1 MPQAQTSELNLNEI
15 LRQVAREKDIDLE
28 RWIAA
33 LEDAMAS
40 AAKKQHRIKE
50 PVRSRLDRETGRFEA
65 FIVKKVVSEVEDPL
79 AEWTVEE
86 AQDHKTGAQ
95 VGDEIHLPI
104 PTDGLGRIAAQSA
117 KQVLYQRV
125 REAERENIYNEYI
138 DRVGEVLNGTV
149 KRFERGDIVVDL
161 GRTEAVVPRSEQARH
176 ERYSQGERIR
186 AVIVEVHKQP
196 KGPQI
201 VLSRTD
207 PRLLVKLFET
217 EVPEIYDGT
226 VVIKNAVRAPGER
239 AKVAVYSRERDVD
252 PVGACVGMK
261 GSRVQ
266 SIIRELR
273 GEKIDI
279 IEYSDDLV
287 TFAQSALAP
296 AKITRVSVTHQGE
309 VPHLDV
315 IVEDE
320 QLSLAIGKRGQ
331 NVRLASEL
339 IGARI
344 DIKSESDVKDEV
356 ADALARMLQ
365 TAIGPAPAAAVDLS
379 QAPGVTPE
387 LREALEAAGLGT
399 AESLHERGR
408 EALLEV
414 PGLDEELADGL
425 IAWAGE
431 QAAMAAEAAAA
442 QQSAAG
448 RAEIGVTFRKPETTS
463 SMGDEAFMAALSRA
477 FQESEAQRATRDA
490 GVAAAEAEA
499 SENAA
504 MDGRAA
510 EEAEEAKQ
518 AEEAAERESAAAAVA
533 TTAPATTPATPADTE
548 AAAITPSSAAADDTA
563 GAGAPAEAAGQESK
577 R

>member
-1 MPQAQTSELNLNEI
+1 MPQAQTAELNLNEI
-15 LRQVAREKDIDLE
+15 LRQVAREKDIDLD

-50 PVRSRLDRETGRFEA
+50 PVRARLDRETGKFEA
-65 FIVKKVVSEVEDPL
+65 FIVKKVVDEVQDPL
-79 AEWTVEE
+79 AEWTVDE
-86 AQDHKTGAQ
+86 AQDHKPGAV
-95 VGDEIHLPI
+95 VGDEVLLPI

-125 REAERENIYNEYI
+125 REAERENVYNEYI
-138 DRVGEVLNGTV
+138 DRLGEVVNGTV
-149 KRFERGDIVVDL
+149 KRFERGDIIVDL
-161 GRTEAVVPRSEQARH
+161 GRTEAIAPRSEQARH

-186 AVIVEVHKQP
+186 AVIVDVHKQP

-279 IEYSDDLV
+279 IEHSDDLV

-339 IGARI
+339 IGCRI

-365 TAIGPAPAAAVDLS
+365 TAIGGTEAAAATVRESDITS
-379 QAPGVTPE
+379 VEGVTPE
-387 LREALEAAGLGT
+387 IAERLLEAGLGT
-399 AESLHERGR
+399 PD
-408 EALLEV
+408 ALLEAQPSQLV
-414 PGLDEELADGL
+414 EIEGVDERMADRL
-425 IAWAGE
+425 VDWAQE
-431 QAAMAAEAAAA
+431 QAARREAGAEDIGKTFRAPA
-442 QQSAAG
+442 SAA
-448 RAEIGVTFRKPETTS
+448 TS
-463 SMGDEAFMAALSRA
+463 MPDEDFMAALSRA
-477 FQESEAQRATRDA
+477 FQEQQRAPVQWP
-490 GVAAAEAEA
+490 G
-499 SENAA
+499 
-504 MDGRAA
+504 
-510 EEAEEAKQ
+510 EEGGE
-518 AEEAAERESAAAAVA
+518 
-533 TTAPATTPATPADTE
+533 
-548 AAAITPSSAAADDTA
+548 
-563 GAGAPAEAAGQESK
+563 APAEEQEEPK
-577 R
+577 GTE

>member
-1 MPQAQTSELNLNEI
+1 MPQAQTAELNLNEI

-28 RWIAA
+28 RWISA

-50 PVRSRLDRETGRFEA
+50 PVRAHLDRETGKFEA
-65 FIVKKVVSEVEDPL
+65 FIVKKVVETVEDPL

-86 AQDHKTGAQ
+86 ARDHKRDAD
-95 VGDEIHLPI
+95 VGDEIHLPVS
-104 PTDGLGRIAAQSA
+104 TDGLGRIAAQNA

-138 DRVGEVLNGTV
+138 DRVGEILNGTV
-149 KRFERGDIVVDL
+149 KRFERGDVIVDL
-161 GRTEAVVPRSEQARH
+161 GRTEAIVPRSEQARH

-186 AVIVEVHKQP
+186 AVIVDVHKQP

-339 IGARI
+339 IGCRI

-365 TAIGPAPAAAVDLS
+365 TAMSQSAPRTADVMSAPGLSSRTAEALRDAGYGDVDALADAEAGTLLALDIEDLTQDDAERLVDWAKELQEKRAADLDIGPFRAPEAAPAAA
-379 QAPGVTPE
+379 
-387 LREALEAAGLGT
+387 
-399 AESLHERGR
+399 
-408 EALLEV
+408 
-414 PGLDEELADGL
+414 
-425 IAWAGE
+425 
-431 QAAMAAEAAAA
+431 
-442 QQSAAG
+442 
-448 RAEIGVTFRKPETTS
+448 
-463 SMGDEAFMAALSRA
+463 SMGDEDFMAALSRA
-477 FQESEAQRATRDA
+477 FAESEQQRARHSGDDDMA
-490 GVAAAEAEA
+490 G
-499 SENAA
+499 
-504 MDGRAA
+504 
-510 EEAEEAKQ
+510 EEAGSRSEDE
-518 AEEAAERESAAAAVA
+518 
-533 TTAPATTPATPADTE
+533 
-548 AAAITPSSAAADDTA
+548 
-563 GAGAPAEAAGQESK
+563 
-577 R
+577 

>member
-1 MPQAQTSELNLNEI
+1 MPQAQTAELNLNEI

-28 RWIAA
+28 RWISA

-50 PVRSRLDRETGRFEA
+50 PVRAHLDRETGKFDA
-65 FIVKKVVSEVEDPL
+65 FIVKKVVETVEDPL

-86 AQDHKTGAQ
+86 ARDHKANAE

-104 PTDGLGRIAAQSA
+104 STDGLGRIAAQNA

-138 DRVGEVLNGTV
+138 DRVGEILNGTV
-149 KRFERGDIVVDL
+149 KRFERGDVIVDL

-186 AVIVEVHKQP
+186 AVIVDVHKQP

-239 AKVAVYSRERDVD
+239 AKVAVFSRERDVD

-339 IGARI
+339 IGSRI

-365 TAIGPAPAAAVDLS
+365 TAMSQTPAPKQADVLSAPGIAQAAAEQLQEAGYGDVEALADAEPETLLALEIEDFDREQAEGLVAWAKEQREQRMANLDIGPFRAPEAAPAA
-379 QAPGVTPE
+379 
-387 LREALEAAGLGT
+387 GT
-399 AESLHERGR
+399 SMA
-408 EALLEV
+408 
-414 PGLDEELADGL
+414 DED
-425 IAWAGE
+425 
-431 QAAMAAEAAAA
+431 
-442 QQSAAG
+442 
-448 RAEIGVTFRKPETTS
+448 
-463 SMGDEAFMAALSRA
+463 FMAALSRA
-477 FQESEAQRATRDA
+477 FAESEQQRSSN
-490 GVAAAEAEA
+490 VAAA
-499 SENAA
+499 AA
-504 MDGRAA
+504 LLGGGDEPA
-510 EEAEEAKQ
+510 EETEEVRS
-518 AEEAAERESAAAAVA
+518 EENES
-533 TTAPATTPATPADTE
+533 
-548 AAAITPSSAAADDTA
+548 
-563 GAGAPAEAAGQESK
+563 
-577 R
+577 

>member
-1 MPQAQTSELNLNEI
+1 MPTATTAEINVNEI

-50 PVRSRLDRETGRFEA
+50 PVRAQLDRDSGHFEA
-65 FIVKKVVSEVEDPL
+65 FIVKKVVETVEDPL

-86 AQDHKTGAQ
+86 ARDHKEDAE

-104 PTDGLGRIAAQSA
+104 STEGLGRIAAQSA

-138 DRVGEVLNGTV
+138 DRVGEVVNGTV
-149 KRFERGDIVVDL
+149 KRFERGDIIVDL
-161 GRTEAVVPRSEQARH
+161 GRTEAVVPRNEQARH

-196 KGPQI
+196 KGPQV

-207 PRLLVKLFET
+207 PRLLAKLFEM

-226 VVIKNAVRAPGER
+226 VIIKAAVRAPGER

-279 IEYSDDLV
+279 IEFSDDLV

-344 DIKSESDVKDEV
+344 DIKSETDVKDEV

-365 TAIGPAPAAAVDLS
+365 TALGDIGEGQPAAAEPDVSGFSGISGKTAEKLK
-379 QAPGVTPE
+379 E
-387 LREALEAAGLGT
+387 AGLGT
-399 AESLHERGR
+399 IDELLAASAEQLTEVEGVGPKTAQSLQ
-408 EALLEV
+408 
-414 PGLDEELADGL
+414 
-425 IAWAGE
+425 AWAQEQGAKRE
-431 QAAMAAEAAAA
+431 QAGAAE
-442 QQSAAG
+442 
-448 RAEIGVTFRKPETTS
+448 TFTKPEPEPS
-463 SMGDEAFMAALSRA
+463 IGDDAFMAALSRA
-477 FQESEAQRATRDA
+477 FQESEQQRSTLAEKT
-490 GVAAAEAEA
+490 AEAQADAEA
-499 SENAA
+499 PAA
-504 MDGRAA
+504 D
-510 EEAEEAKQ
+510 EPQ
-518 AEEAAERESAAAAVA
+518 AETGEDRSGE
-533 TTAPATTPATPADTE
+533 
-548 AAAITPSSAAADDTA
+548 
-563 GAGAPAEAAGQESK
+563 
-577 R
+577 

>member
-1 MPQAQTSELNLNEI
+1 MPQAQTAELNLNEI

-50 PVRSRLDRETGRFEA
+50 PVRAHLDRETGKFDA
-65 FIVKKVVSEVEDPL
+65 FIVKKVVETVEDPL

-86 AQDHKTGAQ
+86 ARDHKPN
-95 VGDEIHLPI
+95 VEIGDEIHLPI
-104 PTDGLGRIAAQSA
+104 STDGLGRIAAQNA

-149 KRFERGDIVVDL
+149 KRFERGDVIVDL

-186 AVIVEVHKQP
+186 AVIVDVHKQP

-339 IGARI
+339 IGSRI

-365 TAIGPAPAAAVDLS
+365 TAMSQMPAPS
-379 QAPGVTPE
+379 RP
-387 LREALEAAGLGT
+387 
-399 AESLHERGR
+399 AEPD
-408 EALLEV
+408 V
-414 PGLDEELADGL
+414 NTFPGLDGVAAGQLQEAGFGDIDALADADPETLLGLGVEDFDQERAEAL
-425 IAWAGE
+425 IAWARE
-431 QAAMAAEAAAA
+431 QRDQRVADLDIGPFRSQEAAP
-442 QQSAAG
+442 AG
-448 RAEIGVTFRKPETTS
+448 A
-463 SMGDEAFMAALSRA
+463 SMGDEDFMAALSRA
-477 FQESEAQRATRDA
+477 FAESEQQRAS
-490 GVAAAEAEA
+490 AAQVL
-499 SENAA
+499 
-504 MDGRAA
+504 DGEGEAA
-510 EEAEEAKQ
+510 EEAEVRS
-518 AEEAAERESAAAAVA
+518 EENE
-533 TTAPATTPATPADTE
+533 
-548 AAAITPSSAAADDTA
+548 
-563 GAGAPAEAAGQESK
+563 
-577 R
+577 

>member
-1 MPQAQTSELNLNEI
+1 MPQAQAADINITEVI
-15 LRQVAREKDIDLE
+15 RQVAREKDIDVD

-50 PVRSRLDRETGRFEA
+50 PVRARLDLDTGKFEA
-65 FIVKKVVSEVEDPL
+65 YIVKKVVEEVEDPL
-79 AEWTVEE
+79 AEWTVAE
-86 AQDHKTGAQ
+86 AREKMPEAEA
-95 VGDEIHLPI
+95 GDEVLLPI
-104 PTDGLGRIAAQSA
+104 STEGLGRIAAQSA

-125 REAERENIYNEYI
+125 REAERENIYGEYAP
-138 DRVGEVLNGTV
+138 RLGEIVNGTV
-149 KRFERGDIVVDL
+149 KRFERGDIIIDL
-161 GRTEAVVPRSEQARH
+161 GRTEAVVPRPEQARH

-186 AVIVEVHKQP
+186 AVIVDVHTQP

-207 PRLLVKLFET
+207 PRLLVKLFEM

-296 AKITRVSVTHQGE
+296 AKITRVSITHQGE

-339 IGARI
+339 IGAKI

-356 ADALARMLQ
+356 ADALAKMLQ
-365 TAIGPAPAAAVDLS
+365 SAMGSTPADEVEIDLS
-379 QAPGVTPE
+379 VVAGVT
-387 LREALEAAGLGT
+387 
-399 AESLHERGR
+399 
-408 EALLEV
+408 
-414 PGLDEELADGL
+414 
-425 IAWAGE
+425 
-431 QAAMAAEAAAA
+431 AEAAANLR
-442 QQSAAG
+442 AAG
-448 RAEIGVTFRKPETTS
+448 YTTIDDLRDVDAEALTQVEGVDEEMATAILGWVARQEEERIS
-463 SMGDEAFMAALSRA
+463 SMDLGMDFSEPSKPAMDDTDFMAALSRA
-477 FQESEAQRATRDA
+477 FQESEALR
-490 GVAAAEAEA
+490 VAL
-499 SENAA
+499 
-504 MDGRAA
+504 
-510 EEAEEAKQ
+510 
-518 AEEAAERESAAAAVA
+518 
-533 TTAPATTPATPADTE
+533 DTE
-548 AAAITPSSAAADDTA
+548 AAEQEAADASET
-563 GAGAPAEAAGQESK
+563 ESTEPE

>member
-1 MPQAQTSELNLNEI
+1 MANKTAAQPQEI
-15 LRQVAREKDIDLE
+15 DLGEVLRQVAHEKDIELP

-50 PVRSRLDRETGRFEA
+50 PVRSELDLKSGKFKA
-65 FIVKKVVSEVEDPL
+65 FIVKQVVEEVEDPL
-79 AEWTVEE
+79 AQWSVQE
-86 AQDHKTGAQ
+86 ARDHKADAQ
-95 VGDEIHLPI
+95 VGEEIHLPI
-104 PTDGLGRIAAQSA
+104 STDGLGRIAAQSA
-117 KQVLYQRV
+117 KQVLYQRI
-125 REAERENIYNEYI
+125 REAEREKIWNEYK
-138 DRVGEVLNGTV
+138 DKVGDVVNGTV
-149 KRFERGDIVVDL
+149 RRFERGDIIVDL
-161 GRTEAVVPRSEQARH
+161 GRTEAIAPRSEQARH

-186 AVIVEVHKQP
+186 GVIVEVHKQP

-207 PRLLVKLFET
+207 PRLLVKLFEM

-226 VVIKNAVRAPGER
+226 VIIKAAVRAPGER

-266 SIIRELR
+266 AIIRELR

-296 AKITRVSVTHQGE
+296 AKITRVSVHHTGAQA
-309 VPHLDV
+309 HLDV

-339 IGARI
+339 IGCKV

-365 TAIGPAPAAAVDLS
+365 TAFSEATPADLGGELELTSIPGIGPKTADALKAAGYSTLQDLIAASPEQLAGVEGIGPKTAQSVLNWAQDRASRQPVAGEVVATPPAAGQPEPEAVVAGFSLPS
-379 QAPGVTPE
+379 EAP
-387 LREALEAAGLGT
+387 
-399 AESLHERGR
+399 
-408 EALLEV
+408 
-414 PGLDEELADGL
+414 
-425 IAWAGE
+425 
-431 QAAMAAEAAAA
+431 
-442 QQSAAG
+442 
-448 RAEIGVTFRKPETTS
+448 S
-463 SMGDEAFMAALSRA
+463 STMGDSEFLAALSKA
-477 FQESEAQRATRDA
+477 FQESERLKSS
-490 GVAAAEAEA
+490 EA
-499 SENAA
+499 
-504 MDGRAA
+504 
-510 EEAEEAKQ
+510 Q
-518 AEEAAERESAAAAVA
+518 AEPE
-533 TTAPATTPATPADTE
+533 TPAGE
-548 AAAITPSSAAADDTA
+548 KGES
-563 GAGAPAEAAGQESK
+563 QE
-577 R
+577 

>member
-1 MPQAQTSELNLNEI
+1 MAQAQTADINVNEI

-28 RWIAA
+28 RWIGA

-50 PVRSRLDRETGRFEA
+50 PVRAHLDRETGKFEA
-65 FIVKKVVSEVEDPL
+65 FIVKQVVETVEDPL

-86 AQDHKTGAQ
+86 ARDHKPKAE
-95 VGDEIHLPI
+95 VGDEIRLPI
-104 PTDGLGRIAAQSA
+104 STEGLGRIAAQSA

-125 REAERENIYNEYI
+125 REAERENVYNEFI

-161 GRTEAVVPRSEQARH
+161 GRTEAVVPRHEQARH

-186 AVIVEVHKQP
+186 AVIVDVHKQP

-226 VVIKNAVRAPGER
+226 VVIKAAVRAPGER
-239 AKVAVYSRERDVD
+239 AKVAVFSRERDVD

-296 AKITRVSVTHQGE
+296 AKITRVSITHQGE

-365 TAIGPAPAAAVDLS
+365 TAFGDMQASQEAAEREVDAAPDMDGELAQALDDAGFGAIDDLAEADIDTLAAV
-379 QAPGVTPE
+379 PGMTLERAKE
-387 LREALEAAGLGT
+387 LQ
-399 AESLHERGR
+399 
-408 EALLEV
+408 
-414 PGLDEELADGL
+414 
-425 IAWAGE
+425 AWAVE
-431 QAAMAAEAAAA
+431 RAEERTSAAAA
-442 QQSAAG
+442 EFTAGFEEPATAATM
-448 RAEIGVTFRKPETTS
+448 ADS
-463 SMGDEAFMAALSRA
+463 DFMAALSKA
-477 FQESEAQRATRDA
+477 FQESERQRSSTSLDDDPLPLH
-490 GVAAAEAEA
+490 GL
-499 SENAA
+499 SD
-504 MDGRAA
+504 DG
-510 EEAEEAKQ
+510 EPVTSGG
-518 AEEAAERESAAAAVA
+518 ESN
-533 TTAPATTPATPADTE
+533 E
-548 AAAITPSSAAADDTA
+548 
-563 GAGAPAEAAGQESK
+563 G
-577 R
+577 

>member
-1 MPQAQTSELNLNEI
+1 M
-15 LRQVAREKDIDLE
+15 
-28 RWIAA
+28 
-33 LEDAMAS
+33 
-40 AAKKQHRIKE
+40 
-50 PVRSRLDRETGRFEA
+50 
-65 FIVKKVVSEVEDPL
+65 
-79 AEWTVEE
+79 
-86 AQDHKTGAQ
+86 
-95 VGDEIHLPI
+95 
-104 PTDGLGRIAAQSA
+104 
-117 KQVLYQRV
+117 LYQRV

-138 DRVGEVLNGTV
+138 DRVGEMLNGTV
-149 KRFERGDIVVDL
+149 KRFERGDMIVDL

-186 AVIVEVHKQP
+186 AVIVDVHKQP

-339 IGARI
+339 IGSRI

-365 TAIGPAPAAAVDLS
+365 TAMAQTPAPARAPVAELDVTA
-379 QAPGVTPE
+379 APG
-387 LREALEAAGLGT
+387 
-399 AESLHERGR
+399 
-408 EALLEV
+408 
-414 PGLDEELADGL
+414 
-425 IAWAGE
+425 I
-431 QAAMAAEAAAA
+431 
-442 QQSAAG
+442 SA
-448 RAEIGVTFRKPETTS
+448 T
-463 SMGDEAFMAALSRA
+463 
-477 FQESEAQRATRDA
+477 
-490 GVAAAEAEA
+490 
-499 SENAA
+499 
-504 MDGRAA
+504 
-510 EEAEEAKQ
+510 
-518 AEEAAERESAAAAVA
+518 
-533 TTAPATTPATPADTE
+533 
-548 AAAITPSSAAADDTA
+548 
-563 GAGAPAEAAGQESK
+563 AAGQLQEAGFGNIDALAARRAGDAAGPGGRGPRPRPRRGADRLGARAARAAGGGPGHRSVPRPRVGPGGRLDGRRGLHGGPQPRLRRERAAARERGSPPRRRGGSGRGGGGPLRGRTSRNTASGK
-577 R
+577 TSGHRHLIR

>member
-1 MPQAQTSELNLNEI
+1 MPQAPTAELNLNEI

-28 RWIAA
+28 RWISA

-50 PVRSRLDRETGRFEA
+50 PVRAHLDRETGKFEA
-65 FIVKKVVSEVEDPL
+65 FIVKKVVETVEDPL

-86 AQDHKTGAQ
+86 ARDHKRDAE
-95 VGDEIHLPI
+95 VGDEIHLPVS
-104 PTDGLGRIAAQSA
+104 TDGLGRIAAQNA

-138 DRVGEVLNGTV
+138 DRVGEILNGTV
-149 KRFERGDIVVDL
+149 KRFERGDIIVDL
-161 GRTEAVVPRSEQARH
+161 GRTEAIVPRSEQARH

-186 AVIVEVHKQP
+186 AVIVDVHKQP

-339 IGARI
+339 IGCRI

-365 TAIGPAPAAAVDLS
+365 TAMSESMPRITEADVMSAPGLAASVAERLRDAGFGDVDTLAETEPGTLLALDIEELTQDEAEALVEWAKELQAKRAADLDIGPFRAPEAAPAAA
-379 QAPGVTPE
+379 
-387 LREALEAAGLGT
+387 
-399 AESLHERGR
+399 
-408 EALLEV
+408 
-414 PGLDEELADGL
+414 
-425 IAWAGE
+425 
-431 QAAMAAEAAAA
+431 
-442 QQSAAG
+442 
-448 RAEIGVTFRKPETTS
+448 
-463 SMGDEAFMAALSRA
+463 SMGDEDFMAALSRA
-477 FQESEAQRATRDA
+477 FAESESHRTRHS
-490 GVAAAEAEA
+490 G
-499 SENAA
+499 
-504 MDGRAA
+504 G
-510 EEAEEAKQ
+510 EEGG
-518 AEEAAERESAAAAVA
+518 EEAAE
-533 TTAPATTPATPADTE
+533 DE
-548 AAAITPSSAAADDTA
+548 AGLRSGD
-563 GAGAPAEAAGQESK
+563 GE
-577 R
+577 

>member
-1 MPQAQTSELNLNEI
+1 MPQAQTADVNLNEI
-15 LRQVAREKDIDLE
+15 LRQVAREKDIDLD

-50 PVRSRLDRETGRFEA
+50 PVRARLDRETGKFEA
-65 FIVKKVVSEVEDPL
+65 FIVKKVVEEVEDPL
-79 AEWTVEE
+79 AEWTVDE
-86 AQDHKTGAQ
+86 AQDHKKGAV
-95 VGDEIHLPI
+95 VGDEVLLPI

-138 DRVGEVLNGTV
+138 DRVGEVVNGTV
-149 KRFERGDIVVDL
+149 KRFERGDIIVDL
-161 GRTEAVVPRSEQARH
+161 GRTEAIGPRSEQARH

-186 AVIVEVHKQP
+186 AVIVDVHKQP

-296 AKITRVSVTHQGE
+296 AKITRVSVTHHGE
-309 VPHLDV
+309 YPHLDV

-339 IGARI
+339 IGCRI

-365 TAIGPAPAAAVDLS
+365 TAMSGMAAEGAADTA
-379 QAPGVTPE
+379 QDIDAIAGITPE
-387 LREALEAAGLGT
+387 IAEGLREAGLDGI
-399 AESLHERGR
+399 
-408 EALLEV
+408 EALLDAPRSELLAIE
-414 PGLDEELADGL
+414 GIDEALADRL
-425 IAWAGE
+425 VDWA
-431 QAAMAAEAAAA
+431 QDQTARREADA
-442 QQSAAG
+442 
-448 RAEIGVTFRKPETTS
+448 AEIGKAFRTPQAS
-463 SMGDEAFMAALSRA
+463 NASMGDEDFMAALSRA
-477 FQESEAQRATRDA
+477 FQESEQQRSTVQWP
-490 GVAAAEAEA
+490 GE
-499 SENAA
+499 
-504 MDGRAA
+504 
-510 EEAEEAKQ
+510 EEAEEAPSSTED
-518 AEEAAERESAAAAVA
+518 EEAPRE
-533 TTAPATTPATPADTE
+533 TE
-548 AAAITPSSAAADDTA
+548 
-563 GAGAPAEAAGQESK
+563 
-577 R
+577 

>member
-1 MPQAQTSELNLNEI
+1 MAQAQTAELNLNEI

-50 PVRSRLDRETGRFEA
+50 PVRAQLDRETGKFEA
-65 FIVKKVVSEVEDPL
+65 FIVKKVVETVEDPL

-86 AQDHKTGAQ
+86 ARDHKANAD

-104 PTDGLGRIAAQSA
+104 STDGLGRIAAQNA

-138 DRVGEVLNGTV
+138 DRVGEILNGTV
-149 KRFERGDIVVDL
+149 KRFERGDIIVDL

-339 IGARI
+339 IGSRI

-365 TAIGPAPAAAVDLS
+365 TAMSQTPAPREAEIDVTS
-379 QAPGVTPE
+379 APGLGSTAASQLQEAGFGDVDTLAETEPE
-387 LREALEAAGLGT
+387 TLLALEIEDFDRDQ
-399 AESLHERGR
+399 AE
-408 EALLEV
+408 A
-414 PGLDEELADGL
+414 L
-425 IAWAGE
+425 IAWAKGQRE
-431 QAAMAAEAAAA
+431 QRMADLDIGPFRTPEAAP
-442 QQSAAG
+442 AG
-448 RAEIGVTFRKPETTS
+448 A
-463 SMGDEAFMAALSRA
+463 SMGDEDFMAALSRA
-477 FQESEAQRATRDA
+477 FAESEQQRA
-490 GVAAAEAEA
+490 
-499 SENAA
+499 S
-504 MDGRAA
+504 RAPG
-510 EEAEEAKQ
+510 EVE
-518 AEEAAERESAAAAVA
+518 
-533 TTAPATTPATPADTE
+533 
-548 AAAITPSSAAADDTA
+548 AAADD
-563 GAGAPAEAAGQESK
+563 GAAEVGPDEAE
-577 R
+577 

>member
-1 MPQAQTSELNLNEI
+1 MPQAQTAEINLNEI

-28 RWIAA
+28 RWISA

-50 PVRSRLDRETGRFEA
+50 PVRAHLDRETGKFDA
-65 FIVKKVVSEVEDPL
+65 FIVKKVVETVEDPL

-86 AQDHKTGAQ
+86 ARDHKPKAEI
-95 VGDEIHLPI
+95 GDEIHLPI
-104 PTDGLGRIAAQSA
+104 STDGLGRIAAQNA

-125 REAERENIYNEYI
+125 REAERENVYNEYI
-138 DRVGEVLNGTV
+138 DRMGEVLNGTV
-149 KRFERGDIVVDL
+149 KRFERGDIIIDL

-186 AVIVEVHKQP
+186 AVIVDVHKQP

-339 IGARI
+339 IGSRI

-356 ADALARMLQ
+356 ADALARMLN
-365 TAIGPAPAAAVDLS
+365 TAMSQIPAPTVAEVDVFAVPGIAVAAATALKEAGFGTIDALAEAEPENLLALGLDELSQDEAEAAVAWAREQVEKRKADLDVGPFRAPEPAAAKGGGM
-379 QAPGVTPE
+379 A
-387 LREALEAAGLGT
+387 
-399 AESLHERGR
+399 
-408 EALLEV
+408 
-414 PGLDEELADGL
+414 DED
-425 IAWAGE
+425 
-431 QAAMAAEAAAA
+431 
-442 QQSAAG
+442 
-448 RAEIGVTFRKPETTS
+448 
-463 SMGDEAFMAALSRA
+463 FMAALSRA
-477 FQESEAQRATRDA
+477 FAESEQQRATTAQVADEKAEEDR
-490 GVAAAEAEA
+490 AAAGEP
-499 SENAA
+499 
-504 MDGRAA
+504 R
-510 EEAEEAKQ
+510 
-518 AEEAAERESAAAAVA
+518 
-533 TTAPATTPATPADTE
+533 TE
-548 AAAITPSSAAADDTA
+548 D
-563 GAGAPAEAAGQESK
+563 QE
-577 R
+577 

>member
-1 MPQAQTSELNLNEI
+1 
-15 LRQVAREKDIDLE
+15 
-28 RWIAA
+28 
-33 LEDAMAS
+33 
-40 AAKKQHRIKE
+40 
-50 PVRSRLDRETGRFEA
+50 
-65 FIVKKVVSEVEDPL
+65 
-79 AEWTVEE
+79 
-86 AQDHKTGAQ
+86 
-95 VGDEIHLPI
+95 
-104 PTDGLGRIAAQSA
+104 
-117 KQVLYQRV
+117 
-125 REAERENIYNEYI
+125 
-138 DRVGEVLNGTV
+138 
-149 KRFERGDIVVDL
+149 
-161 GRTEAVVPRSEQARH
+161 VVPRSEQARH

-339 IGARI
+339 IGSRI

-365 TAIGPAPAAAVDLS
+365 TAMSQTPGPREAEIDVTSAPGIGATAAAQLQEAGFGDVDTLS
-379 QAPGVTPE
+379 DTEPETLLGLEIEDFDRDQAE
-387 LREALEAAGLGT
+387 
-399 AESLHERGR
+399 
-408 EALLEV
+408 
-414 PGLDEELADGL
+414 GL
-425 IAWAGE
+425 IAWAKE
-431 QAAMAAEAAAA
+431 QREQRMADLDIGPFRAPEAAP
-442 QQSAAG
+442 AG
-448 RAEIGVTFRKPETTS
+448 A
-463 SMGDEAFMAALSRA
+463 SMGDEDFMAALSRA
-477 FQESEAQRATRDA
+477 FAESEQQRASRAPGEAESEAEESEVRPD
-490 GVAAAEAEA
+490 EAE
-499 SENAA
+499 
-504 MDGRAA
+504 
-510 EEAEEAKQ
+510 
-518 AEEAAERESAAAAVA
+518 
-533 TTAPATTPATPADTE
+533 
-548 AAAITPSSAAADDTA
+548 
-563 GAGAPAEAAGQESK
+563 
-577 R
+577 

>member
-1 MPQAQTSELNLNEI
+1 MANKTATQTQEI
-15 LRQVAREKDIDLE
+15 DLGEVLKQVAHEKDIDLP

-50 PVRSRLDRETGRFEA
+50 PVRSELDIKTGKFKA
-65 FIVKKVVSEVEDPL
+65 FIVKQVVEEVEDPL
-79 AEWTVEE
+79 AQWSGDE
-86 AQDHKTGAQ
+86 ARDHKADAQ
-95 VGDEIHLPI
+95 VGEEIHLPI
-104 PTDGLGRIAAQSA
+104 STDGLGRIAAQSA
-117 KQVLYQRV
+117 KQVLYQRI
-125 REAERENIYNEYI
+125 REAEREKIWNEYK
-138 DRVGEVLNGTV
+138 DKVGDVVNGTV
-149 KRFERGDIVVDL
+149 RRFERGDIIVDL
-161 GRTEAVVPRSEQARH
+161 GGVEAVVPRSEQSRH

-186 AVIVEVHKQP
+186 GVIIDVHTQP

-207 PRLLVKLFET
+207 PRLLVKLFEM

-226 VVIKNAVRAPGER
+226 VVIKTAVRAPGER

-279 IEYSDDLV
+279 IEHSDDLV

-339 IGARI
+339 LGCKI
-344 DIKSESDVKDEV
+344 DVKSESDVKDEV
-356 ADALARMLQ
+356 AGALARMLQ
-365 TAIGPAPAAAVDLS
+365 GDIGPVEAAAMDWSDAPVSAAAVKRLVD
-379 QAPGVTPE
+379 
-387 LREALEAAGLGT
+387 AGFD
-399 AESLHERGR
+399 SLD
-408 EALLEV
+408 ALLETA
-414 PGLDEELADGL
+414 GLEEVEGIDEAAVASLRE
-425 IAWAGE
+425 WAE
-431 QAAMAAEAAAA
+431 EKRAAEAAAGLDL
-442 QQSAAG
+442 SSFTEKAA
-448 RAEIGVTFRKPETTS
+448 ES
-463 SMGDEAFMAALSRA
+463 STMGDQDFMAALSKA
-477 FQESEAQRATRDA
+477 FQETEPSTPASTGSDEEPSE
-490 GVAAAEAEA
+490 E
-499 SENAA
+499 
-504 MDGRAA
+504 
-510 EEAEEAKQ
+510 
-518 AEEAAERESAAAAVA
+518 
-533 TTAPATTPATPADTE
+533 TTAADSQRDGGE
-548 AAAITPSSAAADDTA
+548 EDPRS
-563 GAGAPAEAAGQESK
+563 
-577 R
+577 